1 MQPWSLVRAFLSA
14 FALCLPSTQAII
26 NRYSES
32 LGTTA
37 RSTLSYALRRLS
49 MLLFVTRMTKAF
61 DSLFCPGDEALVAM
75 DSMAVTLPAT
85 RRHGCQP
92 INSAAV
98 GGGVLWAYAIDA
110 VRGTCPVKILRT
122 ITGPWHDTCE
132 VSKISLTPR
141 GPVYIMDRGFW
152 KIDLITRWLSEQVRF
167 IVRVTAQSLC
177 YKKVRCIGRPRRL
190 DKNIQIE
197 FDGVVRLGGVK
208 HKDKP
213 LVRLVVARLQKGE
226 DLILASDRMEWS
238 AERLLEA
245 YGKRWQIETFHRFL
259 KESIGLAHLYSFQE
273 NGLLFLLHV
282 ATLLAILL
290 VLAEE
295 DPSGTTLSVLLVGL
309 EQLRTR
315 LGIPPTAWRSNTVKA
330 LKRKHKKKKSKP
342 PKNH

>member
-1 MQPWSLVRAFLSA
+1 VHPWTLVRAFLSA

-26 NRYSES
+26 NRHGQA
-32 LGTTA
+32 LGTKA

-49 MLLFVTRMTKAF
+49 MLRFVTRMIKAF
-61 DSLFCPGDEALVAM
+61 DALFCPGDEALVAL

-85 RRHGCQP
+85 RRHGCEP

-98 GGGVLWAYAIDA
+98 GGGVLWAFVIDA
-110 VRGTCPVKILRT
+110 VRGACPVKILRI
-122 ITGPWHDTCE
+122 ITGPWHDTRE
-132 VSKISLTPR
+132 VAEVSLTPC
-141 GPVYIMDRGFW
+141 GPVYLMDRGFW
-152 KIDLITRWLSEQVRF
+152 KIDLINKWLSEQVRF

-177 YKKVRCIGRPRRL
+177 YKKVRLIGRPRLLESGIR
-190 DKNIQIE
+190 IE
-197 FDGVVRLGGVK
+197 FDGVARLGGVK
-208 HKDKP
+208 QKVKP
-213 LVRLVVARLQKGE
+213 LVRLVVAYLRNGE
-226 DLILASDRMEWS
+226 DIILASDRMEWS

-245 YGKRWQIETFHRFL
+245 YGKRWQIEIFHRFL

-330 LKRKHKKKKSKP
+330 LKRKHKKKKGKP